1 MKKLLIV
8 LLSLSLILTAC
19 TGSKDKKES
28 GAAVDSKGEAVEK
41 FEHTFF
47 DTFDTIIKFVSYQK
61 SQEDFDVYKDILVNE
76 YQRLH
81 KLYDNYNDYKDINN
95 IKTVN
100 DNAGKGPIEVDPDL
114 INLIE
119 FSIENNKKVSNK
131 TNIAM
136 GSVLKIWHDYRE
148 KGLEN
153 PQDAKIPALDEL
165 QTAAGHM
172 DIGNVKINKKNN
184 TVELT
189 DPEMSLDLGAVA
201 KGYATEL
208 IAKKLMAEGLESGII
223 SAGGNVRTIGK
234 PQDGLREYWGIGIQN
249 PDNALGKSDEQT
261 IEVLYVHDMSV
272 VTSGDYQRYYEVD
285 GKNYHHLID
294 PEELMPMT
302 YFRSVSVVVEDSGMA
317 DFLSTAAYLMPFE
330 DSKKLIESY
339 KGAEALW
346 IMNDNSIEATEGLLK
361 SMRSQGASSQ
371 DK

>member
-1 MKKLLIV
+1 MKRFLLV

-19 TGSKDKKES
+19 TGTGNKNEP
-28 GAAVDSKGEAVEK
+28 GTATDSKGEAVEK

-61 SQEDFDVYKDILVNE
+61 SQEDFDVYKDILVSE

-81 KLYDNYNDYKDINN
+81 KLYDNYNTYKDINN
-95 IKTVN
+95 IKTIN
-100 DNAGKGPIEVDPDL
+100 ENAGKGPIEVDPEL

-136 GSVLKIWHDYRE
+136 GSVLEIWHDYRE
-148 KGLEN
+148 SGLDKPAE
-153 PQDAKIPALDEL
+153 AKIPALDEL
-165 QTAAGHM
+165 QAAAEHM
-172 DIGNVKINKKNN
+172 DINNIKINKKNN

-189 DPEMSLDLGAVA
+189 DPGMSLDLGSVA

-208 IAKKLMAEGLESGII
+208 IAQKLVAEGMESGII
-223 SAGGNVRTIGK
+223 SAGGNVRTIGR
-234 PQDGLREYWGIGIQN
+234 PQDGLRDNWGIGIQN

-294 PEELMPMT
+294 PDELMPMT
-302 YFRSVSVVVEDSGMA
+302 YFRSVSVVVEDSGVA
-317 DFLSTAAYLMPFE
+317 DFLSTAAYLLPFE
-330 DSKKLIESY
+330 ESKKLIESY

-361 SMRSQGASSQ
+361 SMKSQGASSQ

>member
-1 MKKLLIV
+1 MRKILII
-8 LLSLSLILTAC
+8 LLSMVLVFTGCKKAANETGDTADN
-19 TGSKDKKES
+19 KL
-28 GAAVDSKGEAVEK
+28 EK
-41 FEHTFF
+41 YEHTFF
-47 DTFDTIIKFVSYQK
+47 DTFDTIIKFVSYQS
-61 SQEDFDVYKDILVNE
+61 SQEEFDKYKDIVVSE
-76 YQRLH
+76 FQRLH
-81 KLYDNYNDYKDINN
+81 KLYDGYNNYDGINN

-114 INLIE
+114 IGLIE
-119 FSIENNKKVSNK
+119 FSKDNYKKVSNK

-148 KGLEN
+148 KGIEK
-153 PQDAKIPALDEL
+153 PETAKIPSLDEL
-165 QTAAGHM
+165 QA
-172 DIGNVKINKKNN
+172 VKDNMNIDNIKVNKKNN

-189 DPEMSLDLGAVA
+189 DEKMSVDLGAVA

-208 IAKKLMAEGLESGII
+208 IAKKLVSEGMESGII

-234 PQDGLREYWGIGIQN
+234 PQDGVRDKWGIGIQN

-261 IEVLYVHDMSV
+261 KEVLYVENTSV
-272 VTSGDYQRYYEVD
+272 VTSGDYQRFYTVD
-285 GKNYHHLID
+285 GKTYHHLID

-302 YFRSVSVVVEDSGMA
+302 YFRSVSVVTEDSGIA

-330 DSKKLIESY
+330 ESKKFIESY

-361 SMRSQGASSQ
+361 SMKSQGATSTN
-371 DK
+371 KK